1 MVSLSVLVLG
11 TQTVKLYTKEF
22 DNIRSIYGNF
32 ITKKP
37 VLLVKTAL
45 KKIKLKGENVD
56 DGHTWQNRNQKR
68 NQNRTASAK
77 TRYTGLKGKGI
88 SKMKNRCIK
97 GYMHITTRRADT
109 CRQKESPKITF
120 KSSICIQN
128 Y

>member
-11 TQTVKLYTKEF
+11 TQIVSLYTKEF

-56 DGHTWQNRNQKR
+56 DGHTWQNRNQKTGIR
-68 NQNRTASAK
+68 
-77 TRYTGLKGKGI
+77 TGLLQQRRGI
-88 SKMKNRCIK
+88 W
-97 GYMHITTRRADT
+97 Y
-109 CRQKESPKITF
+109 
-120 KSSICIQN
+120 
-128 Y
+128 